1 MKFSEMPYARPDTE
15 TVKKQLTKLTERLKN
30 AGTYEEAKAAFLEEQ
45 KASLAVETQA
55 TLASIRHSIDTR
67 DTFYDEEEKFWNTFS
82 PELEEYQ
89 QAWKAA
95 MLESKFRPEFTAEY
109 GDLMFVNAEIA
120 RKCFTPEIIPEM
132 QQENDPGAGI
142 REAAGLRSDPLRGQD
157 LHPVPA
163 DAAEERS
170 RRCAPSGGVAG

>member
-67 DTFYDEEEKFWNTFS
+67 DTFYDEE
-82 PELEEYQ
+82 
-89 QAWKAA
+89 
-95 MLESKFRPEFTAEY
+95 
-109 GDLMFVNAEIA
+109 
-120 RKCFTPEIIPEM
+120 
-132 QQENDPGAGI
+132 
-142 REAAGLRSDPLRGQD
+142 
-157 LHPVPA
+157 
-163 DAAEERS
+163 
-170 RRCAPSGGVAG
+170 